1 MPSYVSHSGL
11 SNYTGHG
18 HGYSEKLSRK
28 HFIVLIF
35 SHSAI
40 NVIGHNANNVICLT
54 TKSDIRLYTVKSVL
68 LSNGF
73 SNNNVIKTRHM
84 HIFYLNIKTVVV
96 NYSTSN

>member
-1 MPSYVSHSGL
+1 MHESRHYSLYCDSLESSGMPRYVSHSGL

-73 SNNNVIKTRHM
+73 LTIT
-84 HIFYLNIKTVVV
+84 L
-96 NYSTSN
+96 